1 MSSCPDTDIDPII
14 LLKDMICNFTIQFL
28 LRGRGVSFN
37 RFVTNNKF
45 LITISLL
52 NHTVTSRE

>member
-37 RFVTNNKF
+37 RLTPQ
-45 LITISLL
+45 SD
-52 NHTVTSRE
+52 